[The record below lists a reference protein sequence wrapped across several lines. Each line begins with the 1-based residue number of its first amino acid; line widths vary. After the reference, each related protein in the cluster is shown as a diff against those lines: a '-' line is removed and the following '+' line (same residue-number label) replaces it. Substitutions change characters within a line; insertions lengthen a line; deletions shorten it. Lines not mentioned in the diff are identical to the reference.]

1 MIIGKR
7 RAAAK
12 HLEIGTPLGSRRQ
25 LRQQLHNITTFI
37 VDSSSL
43 IKNTYQFSGAWSL
56 YASRDE
62 MISAAHNALLNNDEP
77 GLQSLKNS
85 LPPSKSTALSPI
97 SSGNQ
102 TISWSTWHNG
112 GDYTTFWCGDIT
124 AMLHHADLTDNEREQ
139 VMLEARKAI
148 SRGLIAYAVGSSLTS
163 FLPARPEHNIEQ
175 VGLIFVKPT
184 VYPGV
189 ETTVR
194 QIKAQGIDIMY
205 VSSDDTYTTTAVA
218 HLTGLSNKDA
228 IAITITAGRLSAMHS
243 QLYAKST
250 PELYQRLVASYPIG
264 SLATVSA
271 PLPEF
276 WRNFKTAL

>member
-7 RAAAK
+7 RAAVK
-12 HLEIGTPLGSRRQ
+12 HLEIDMPLGSRRQ
-25 LRQQLHNITTFI
+25 LRQQLHAITTFI

-43 IKNTYQFSGAWSL
+43 IKDTYQCNGTWSL
-56 YASRDE
+56 YASRSDV
-62 MISAAHNALLNNDEP
+62 ITAAHNALLNNDEP
-77 GLQSLKNS
+77 GLRSLRNS
-85 LPPSKSTALSPI
+85 LPPSKNMAHSPI
-97 SSGNQ
+97 NSGSQ

-112 GDYTTFWCGDIT
+112 SDYTTFWCGDIT

-163 FLPARPEHNIEQ
+163 FLPARPEHNIRQ
-175 VGLIFVKPT
+175 IGLVFVKPT
-184 VYPGV
+184 VYPGI
-189 ETTVR
+189 ETTLR

-218 HLTGLSNKDA
+218 HLTGLANKDD

-250 PELYQRLVASYPIG
+250 PALYQRLVASYPVG

-276 WRNFKTAL
+276 WHNFKTAL